1 VQDLPPPPPPGNFPP
16 PPPPPGGYP
25 VESVPEYQSPYAS
38 PFARTRQVGYGG
50 FWIRFVAYLID
61 YVIVAIP
68 SWILLSFS
76 SAITGVDLFRPTNLA
91 GSDISAAALLII
103 LATQLIVLIWDV
115 GYFVYFWS
123 SGGTLGM
130 RFFHL
135 RVVDAVTN
143 RPIGIWRAL
152 LRYIGFVLAFLP
164 CAIGLIWA
172 AFDGYKQGW
181 HDKIANT
188 LVLQG

>member
-1 VQDLPPPPPPGNFPP
+1 MPG
-16 PPPPPGGYP
+16 
-25 VESVPEYQSPYAS
+25 YQSPS
-38 PFARTRQVGYGG
+38 PFARARQVGYGG

-61 YVIVAIP
+61 YFIVATP

-76 SAITGVDLFRPTNLA
+76 SAITGVDLFRPNNF
-91 GSDISAAALLII
+91 SATDLSRGALLVI
-103 LATQLIVLIWDV
+103 LVTQLIVLIWDV

-123 SGGTLGM
+123 NGGTLGM
-130 RFFHL
+130 RLFKL

-143 RPIGIWRAL
+143 RPIGIWRAFV
-152 LRYIGFVLAFLP
+152 RYVGFVIAFIP
-164 CAIGLIWA
+164 CSIGLIWA

-188 LVLQG
+188 IVLQG